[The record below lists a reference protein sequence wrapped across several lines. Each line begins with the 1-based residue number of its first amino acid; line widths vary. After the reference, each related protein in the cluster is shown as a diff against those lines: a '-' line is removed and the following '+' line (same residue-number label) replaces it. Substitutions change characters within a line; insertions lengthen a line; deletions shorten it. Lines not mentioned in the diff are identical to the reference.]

1 MYQKTVSLENADLL
15 LIEWAKNLSNLTIKK
30 EGIVI
35 GSMQSKDELKQG
47 RRFALPNGQ
56 FITVVYSEHGLEV
69 WQNGKE
75 LMSGAKSG
83 DTNGAAAAFGGMVL
97 IGAVQVIFAVI
108 AYFAMKEHN
117 LLGAALFGSPGLV
130 LLGMALWSKL
140 STNKTPYIIAI
151 VVCVLDLVFLW
162 HNLFGIIL
170 LGGLIY
176 YLTLAIKA
184 EVPQPAKLVFSDPD
198 APLDSNL

>member
-1 MYQKTVSLENADLL
+1 MYQKTVKLENADLL
-15 LIEWAKNLSNLTIKK
+15 VLEWAENLSNLIIKK
-30 EGIVI
+30 EGAII
-35 GSMQSKDELKQG
+35 GSMNSKDELKQG
-47 RRFALPNGQ
+47 RRFAVPGGQ
-56 FITVVYSEHGLEV
+56 YITVVYSEHGLEV

-75 LMSGAKSG
+75 LLSGSKSG

-97 IGAVQVIFAVI
+97 IGVVQAIFGVF
-108 AYFAMKEHN
+108 AYLALKEQN
-117 LLGAALFGSPGLV
+117 LLGAVLFGSPGFV

-162 HNLFGIIL
+162 HNLFGVIL

-184 EVPQPAKLVFSDPD
+184 EVPQPAKLMFSDPD